1 MSEGRNLKMRK
12 IIRRGAGLG
21 ALLAVLVLVYTG
33 LVLAVYTFPDEWVA
47 GKVDEA
53 IAAINKEVNY
63 WGCYGNYFW
72 HSDYGITDNI
82 SDGVIYTALLR
93 NGRSVVDA
101 AMHTEYA
108 RYWHGYAVLLRPLM
122 ALAGI
127 SGVRYFNM
135 MLLMGL
141 LLGCYARMRKL
152 LGVRV
157 AVAFA
162 VGLLMGFFLIA
173 PFCQHYMTVFCLT
186 LLGCYVQLRWPKAVR
201 ARLPE
206 FFLMLGSLVC
216 FADLL
221 TFPVLALGYP
231 LLCCQL
237 LQLREGVDARRLWM
251 YTIGLSAAWAAG
263 YALTWAGKG
272 LVGTLL
278 TDQNVM
284 QEILSQSIWRMTG
297 ILDENRFDPM
307 TPIGA
312 VQINLATFFSRS
324 NTLLLAL
331 MLLWQ
336 GVRALRARAGVKR
349 WLHALP
355 VAAVA
360 LYPFVWYLVVQNH
373 SNIHYWMTYR
383 LLSIT
388 VFGLCAFLLAAA
400 PETGGKQPLKL

>member
-1 MSEGRNLKMRK
+1 
-12 IIRRGAGLG
+12 
-21 ALLAVLVLVYTG
+21 
-33 LVLAVYTFPDEWVA
+33 
-47 GKVDEA
+47 
-53 IAAINKEVNY
+53 
-63 WGCYGNYFW
+63 
-72 HSDYGITDNI
+72 
-82 SDGVIYTALLR
+82 
-93 NGRSVVDA
+93 
-101 AMHTEYA
+101 
-108 RYWHGYAVLLRPLM
+108 
-122 ALAGI
+122 
-127 SGVRYFNM
+127 
-135 MLLMGL
+135 
-141 LLGCYARMRKL
+141 
-152 LGVRV
+152 
-157 AVAFA
+157 
-162 VGLLMGFFLIA
+162 
-173 PFCQHYMTVFCLT
+173 
-186 LLGCYVQLRWPKAVR
+186 
-201 ARLPE
+201 
-206 FFLMLGSLVC
+206 
-216 FADLL
+216 
-221 TFPVLALGYP
+221 
-231 LLCCQL
+231 
-237 LQLREGVDARRLWM
+237 M

>member
-152 LGVRV
+152 LGVRA

-162 VGLLMGFFLIA
+162 VGLLMG
-173 PFCQHYMTVFCLT
+173 
-186 LLGCYVQLRWPKAVR
+186 
-201 ARLPE
+201 